1 MWLEQRLEAA
11 QMNDEGDD
19 DGSDGDGD
27 DVVTTSV
34 EEAMV

>member
-1 MWLEQRLEAA
+1 MAAA
-11 QMNDEGDD
+11 QMNDKGDD

-27 DVVTTSV
+27 HVVTTSV